1 MRRIDLI
8 IISASTLI
16 MPAVF
21 RMKVGKDGHSL
32 KVTIPQEIAEAL
44 ELAAGDAVLMEVTD
58 HKLVVRKS
66 PTSMSLA

>member
-1 MRRIDLI
+1 
-8 IISASTLI
+8 

-21 RMKVGKDGHSL
+21 RVKVGKDGHSL

>member
-1 MRRIDLI
+1 
-8 IISASTLI
+8 

-21 RMKVGKDGHSL
+21 RMKVGKDGYSL

>member
-1 MRRIDLI
+1 
-8 IISASTLI
+8 
-16 MPAVF
+16 
-21 RMKVGKDGHSL
+21 MKVGKDGHSL

-44 ELAAGDAVLMEVTD
+44 ELAAGDLVLMEVTD